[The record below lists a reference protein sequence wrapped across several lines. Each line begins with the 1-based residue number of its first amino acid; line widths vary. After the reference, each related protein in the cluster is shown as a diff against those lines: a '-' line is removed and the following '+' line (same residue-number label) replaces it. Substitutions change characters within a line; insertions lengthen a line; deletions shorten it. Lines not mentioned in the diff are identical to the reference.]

1 MVRLIVGP
9 KGKGK
14 TRELLSR
21 VNEEI
26 KTAKGTIVYL
36 DKNNKKMFEL
46 DRNVRLIDV
55 SAYPI
60 ANSEQFVGF
69 ICGIISQD
77 HDLQSMYLDS
87 FLRCTKLEGQDFTT
101 TILELDRVS
110 SLYNIDFVISLTASA
125 DELAPEL
132 KDKVIVAL

>member
-36 DKNNKKMFEL
+36 DKNNKKMFDL
-46 DRNVRLIDV
+46 NRNVRLIDV

-60 ANSEQFVGF
+60 ANGEQFVGF

-110 SLYNIDFVISLTASA
+110 SMFNIDFVISLTANA
-125 DELAPEL
+125 DELADEL
-132 KDKVIVAL
+132 KEKVIVAL